1 MANIQFLRK
10 CSIKKVPE
18 ILFQVLFLEDRS
30 IWISQYR
37 LSAGAGFEKG
47 IQIGV
52 HDRFC
57 NDS

>member
-10 CSIKKVPE
+10 YSIKKVPE

-37 LSAGAGFEKG
+37 LSTGACFEKG
-47 IQIGV
+47 V
-52 HDRFC
+52 
-57 NDS
+57 